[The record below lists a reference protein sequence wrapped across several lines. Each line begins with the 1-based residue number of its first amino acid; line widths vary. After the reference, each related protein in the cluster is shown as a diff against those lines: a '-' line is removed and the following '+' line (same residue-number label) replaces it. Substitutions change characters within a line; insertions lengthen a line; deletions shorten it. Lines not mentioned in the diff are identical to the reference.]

1 MKVLIVDPNA
11 YMRGVVADSL
21 RRLTVT
27 NINAAASAMEAFTV
41 GRTFKPDIIFVDWD
55 AGRMSGLE
63 FTREVRRNTT
73 GMPRE
78 TPIILLAGVIDHDQ
92 LMSARQAGINEF
104 LLKPV
109 SAQGVLSRI
118 EEVVLRPRKF
128 IDSRNYVGPCRR
140 RKEDPDL
147 RRPVAP
153 PHRRAAGQGRDRAVE
168 GERVQAAR
176 HHRQSHRLRRPH
188 QRRSHRRH
196 PRHVP
201 DARRST
207 PTKSA
212 TLGDD
217 IIVRVWNT
225 ALRYI
230 EGVGMTDTYDVE
242 VVKYHFQTIA
252 SILDMPEEAFLHR
265 TAVANELERL
275 VTKKIHSAHDRRRG
289 RGVGRTASY
298 SNSRCSIFARLAAS
312 TPSTSRR

>member
-1 MKVLIVDPNA
+1 MTDERTLNQSDLKKMKVLIVDPNA
-11 YMRGVVADSL
+11 FMRGVVADSL
-21 RRLTVT
+21 RRLMVT

-41 GRTFKPDIIFVDWD
+41 GRTFKPDIVFVDWD

-73 GMPRE
+73 GMSRE

-92 LMSARQAGINEF
+92 LMSARQSGINEF

-140 RKEDPDL
+140 RKDDPNYAGPWRRLTDEPPQKATSEMAKENAFKL
-147 RRPVAP
+147 RSIIEGLTQYADRTNVD
-153 PHRRAAGQGRDRAVE
+153 RTAGIRGMYRMLQQNADEVGR
-168 GERVQAAR
+168 
-176 HHRQSHRLRRPH
+176 
-188 QRRSHRRH
+188 
-196 PRHVP
+196 
-201 DARRST
+201 
-207 PTKSA
+207 
-212 TLGDD
+212 LGDD
-217 IIVRVWNT
+217 VIVKVWST

-252 SILDMPEEAFLHR
+252 LILDMPEEAFLHR
-265 TAVANELERL
+265 ASVSNELERL
-275 VTKKIHSAHDRRRG
+275 VNKEIHSAHEKKHD
-289 RGVGRTASY
+289 VA
-298 SNSRCSIFARLAAS
+298 
-312 TPSTSRR
+312 

>member
-1 MKVLIVDPNA
+1 MTDERTLNPADLKKMKVLIVDPNA
-11 YMRGVVADSL
+11 FMRGVVADSL
-21 RRLTVT
+21 RRLMVT

-73 GMPRE
+73 GMSRE

-140 RKEDPDL
+140 RKDDPNYAGPWRRLTDEPPQKATSEMAKENAFKL
-147 RRPVAP
+147 RAIIDSLTQYADRTNVDRSAGIRGMYRMLQQNADEVA
-153 PHRRAAGQGRDRAVE
+153 R
-168 GERVQAAR
+168 
-176 HHRQSHRLRRPH
+176 
-188 QRRSHRRH
+188 
-196 PRHVP
+196 
-201 DARRST
+201 
-207 PTKSA
+207 
-212 TLGDD
+212 LGDD
-217 IIVRVWNT
+217 IIVKVWNT

-230 EGVGMTDTYDVE
+230 EGVGMTDTYDIE

-252 SILDMPEEAFLHR
+252 IILDMPEEAFLHR
-265 TAVANELERL
+265 SAVSNELERL
-275 VTKKIHSAHDRRRG
+275 VNKKIHSAHEKKND
-289 RGVGRTASY
+289 VA
-298 SNSRCSIFARLAAS
+298 
-312 TPSTSRR
+312 

>member
-1 MKVLIVDPNA
+1 MTDERTLQPGDLKRLKVLVVDPNA

-21 RRLTVT
+21 RRLQVT
-27 NINAAASAMEAFTV
+27 NITAAASAMEAFTV

-73 GMPRE
+73 GMSRE
-78 TPIILLAGVIDHDQ
+78 TPIILLAGIIDHDQ
-92 LMSARQAGINEF
+92 LMAARQAGINEF

-118 EEVVLRPRKF
+118 EEVTIRPRKF

-140 RKEDPDL
+140 RKDDPNYAGPW
-147 RRPVAP
+147 RRLTDEP
-153 PHRRAAGQGRDRAVE
+153 
-168 GERVQAAR
+168 
-176 HHRQSHRLRRPH
+176 
-188 QRRSHRRH
+188 
-196 PRHVP
+196 
-201 DARRST
+201 
-207 PTKSA
+207 PTKQASEQSKENAFKLRAIIDTLTQYADRTNVDRTAGIRGMYRMLGQYSA
-212 TLGDD
+212 EVSTLGDD
-217 IIVRVWNT
+217 VIMRVWNT

-230 EGVGMTDTYDVE
+230 EGVGMTDTYDLD

-275 VTKKIHSAHDRRRG
+275 VAKKIHNAHEKKPD
-289 RGVGRTASY
+289 VASGGG
-298 SNSRCSIFARLAAS
+298 AL
-312 TPSTSRR
+312 

>member
-21 RRLTVT
+21 RRLSVS
-27 NINAAASAMEAFTV
+27 NIAAAASSMEAFHV
-41 GRTFKPDIIFVDWD
+41 GRMFKPDIVFVDWD

-63 FTREVRRNTT
+63 FTREIRRNTT
-73 GMPRE
+73 GIARE
-78 TPIILLAGVIDHDQ
+78 TPIILLAGAIDHDQ

-140 RKEDPDL
+140 RKEDPNFAGPW
-147 RRPVAP
+147 RRLTDEP
-153 PHRRAAGQGRDRAVE
+153 
-168 GERVQAAR
+168 
-176 HHRQSHRLRRPH
+176 
-188 QRRSHRRH
+188 
-196 PRHVP
+196 
-201 DARRST
+201 
-207 PTKSA
+207 PTKVATEQSKENAFKLRAILDNLTAYADRTGVERSAGIRGMYRMLGQYADEVA
-212 TLGDD
+212 TLGDE

-242 VVKYHFQTIA
+242 VVKYHFQTIS
-252 SILDMPEEAFLHR
+252 SILAMPEEAFLHR
-265 TAVANELERL
+265 TAVAGELERL
-275 VTKKIHSAHDRRRG
+275 VAKKIHNAHERKPD
-289 RGVGRTASY
+289 VA
-298 SNSRCSIFARLAAS
+298 
-312 TPSTSRR
+312 

>member
-1 MKVLIVDPNA
+1 MTEERSLTPETLKRMKILIVDPNA

-27 NINAAASAMEAFTV
+27 NINAAATAMEAFTV

-73 GMPRE
+73 GMSRE

-92 LMSARQAGINEF
+92 LMGARQAGINEF

-109 SAQGVLSRI
+109 SAQGVLSRV

-140 RKEDPDL
+140 RKDDPGYAGPWRRLTDEPPQKATSEMAKENAFKL
-147 RRPVAP
+147 RAIIDGLTQYADRTQVDRTAGIRGMYRMLQQNAEEVA
-153 PHRRAAGQGRDRAVE
+153 R
-168 GERVQAAR
+168 
-176 HHRQSHRLRRPH
+176 
-188 QRRSHRRH
+188 
-196 PRHVP
+196 
-201 DARRST
+201 
-207 PTKSA
+207 
-212 TLGDD
+212 LGDD
-217 IIVRVWNT
+217 VIVKVWNT

-230 EGVGMTDTYDVE
+230 EGVGMTDTYDIE

-252 SILDMPEEAFLHR
+252 IILDMPEEAFLHR
-265 TAVANELERL
+265 ASVSNELERL
-275 VTKKIHSAHDRRRG
+275 VNKKIHSAHEKKTD
-289 RGVGRTASY
+289 VA
-298 SNSRCSIFARLAAS
+298 
-312 TPSTSRR
+312 

>member
-1 MKVLIVDPNA
+1 MTDERTLSPDALKRMKVLVVDPNS

-27 NINAAASAMEAFTV
+27 NVNAAANAMEAFTV

-92 LMSARQAGINEF
+92 LMSARQNGINEF

-140 RKEDPDL
+140 RKQDPDFAGPWRRLTDEPPQKATSENAKENAFKL
-147 RRPVAP
+147 RAILDNLTSY
-153 PHRRAAGQGRDRAVE
+153 ADRTNVDRTSGIRGMYRMLSQYSDE
-168 GERVQAAR
+168 VR
-176 HHRQSHRLRRPH
+176 
-188 QRRSHRRH
+188 
-196 PRHVP
+196 
-201 DARRST
+201 
-207 PTKSA
+207 

-217 IIVRVWNT
+217 IIMRVWNT

-252 SILDMPEEAFLHR
+252 SILAMPEEAFLHR

-275 VTKKIHSAHDRRRG
+275 VAKKIHNAHEKSGEKKTD
-289 RGVGRTASY
+289 VA
-298 SNSRCSIFARLAAS
+298 
-312 TPSTSRR
+312 

>member
-11 YMRGVVADSL
+11 FMRGVVADSL
-21 RRLTVT
+21 RRLMVT
-27 NINAAASAMEAFTV
+27 NIMAAASAVEAFTV
-41 GRTFKPDIIFVDWD
+41 GRAFKPDVVFVYWD

-73 GMPRE
+73 GVSRE

-140 RKEDPDL
+140 RKDDPNYAGPWRRLTDEPPQKATSEMAKENAFKL
-147 RRPVAP
+147 RAIIESLAQYADRTNDDRTAGIRGMYRMLQQNADEVA
-153 PHRRAAGQGRDRAVE
+153 R
-168 GERVQAAR
+168 
-176 HHRQSHRLRRPH
+176 
-188 QRRSHRRH
+188 
-196 PRHVP
+196 
-201 DARRST
+201 
-207 PTKSA
+207 
-212 TLGDD
+212 LGDEV
-217 IIVRVWNT
+217 IVKVWST

-230 EGVGMTDTYDVE
+230 EGVGMTDTYDIE

-252 SILDMPEEAFLHR
+252 IILDMPEEAFLHR
-265 TAVANELERL
+265 ASVSNELERL
-275 VTKKIHSAHDRRRG
+275 VNKKIHSAHEKKHD
-289 RGVGRTASY
+289 VA
-298 SNSRCSIFARLAAS
+298 
-312 TPSTSRR
+312 

>member
-1 MKVLIVDPNA
+1 MTDERTLSPDQLKRMKVLIVDPNA

-27 NINAAASAMEAFTV
+27 NISATASAVEAFTT

-73 GMPRE
+73 GMSRE

-140 RKEDPDL
+140 RKQDPEFAGPWRRLTDEPPQKATNELAKENAFKL
-147 RRPVAP
+147 RAILDNLTAYADRTGVD
-153 PHRRAAGQGRDRAVE
+153 RTAGIRGMYRMLSQYSDEVR
-168 GERVQAAR
+168 
-176 HHRQSHRLRRPH
+176 
-188 QRRSHRRH
+188 
-196 PRHVP
+196 
-201 DARRST
+201 
-207 PTKSA
+207 

-217 IIVRVWNT
+217 IIMRVWNT

-252 SILDMPEEAFLHR
+252 SILSMPEEAFLHR

-275 VTKKIHSAHDRRRG
+275 VAKKIHNAHEK
-289 RGVGRTASY
+289 TAEKKTDV
-298 SNSRCSIFARLAAS
+298 A
-312 TPSTSRR
+312 